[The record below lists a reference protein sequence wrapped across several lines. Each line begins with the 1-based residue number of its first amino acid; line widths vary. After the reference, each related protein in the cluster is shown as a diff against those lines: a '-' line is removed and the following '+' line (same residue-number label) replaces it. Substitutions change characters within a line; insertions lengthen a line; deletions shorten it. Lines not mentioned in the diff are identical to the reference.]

1 MNGEGEQ
8 HNITKHFNDLLNLFR
23 SLAQFLYLILYISV
37 NKQHS
42 QYVSRVVDLNYSDGE
57 WYWILIIW
65 YKYYKQ

>member
-23 SLAQFLYLILYISV
+23 SRVQFLYLILYISV

-42 QYVSRVVDLNYSDGE
+42 QYVSRVVDLN
-57 WYWILIIW
+57 
-65 YKYYKQ
+65 